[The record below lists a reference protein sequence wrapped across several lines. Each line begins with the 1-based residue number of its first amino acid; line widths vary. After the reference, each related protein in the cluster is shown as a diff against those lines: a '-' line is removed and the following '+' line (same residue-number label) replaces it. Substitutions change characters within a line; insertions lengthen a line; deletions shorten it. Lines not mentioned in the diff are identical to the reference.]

1 MVTDLNVPRKRQ
13 NSSKLKLRVWKE
25 VFNMLGSEFV
35 SGDMSRT
42 EFRIVVQNH
51 VDRFPE
57 GGLVRNWL
65 AATPEPYSPY

>member
-35 SGDMSRT
+35 YWCMRRT
-42 EFRIVVQNH
+42 EFRIVFQNH
-51 VDRFPE
+51 VDEWRVGKE
-57 GGLVRNWL
+57 LVGGDTC
-65 AATPEPYSPY
+65 AY